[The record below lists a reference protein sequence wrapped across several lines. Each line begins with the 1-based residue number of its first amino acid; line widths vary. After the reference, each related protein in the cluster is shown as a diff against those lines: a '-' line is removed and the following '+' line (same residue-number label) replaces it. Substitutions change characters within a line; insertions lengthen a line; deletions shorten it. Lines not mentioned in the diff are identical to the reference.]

1 MHLRGGKKKKRTKKK
16 SSSWP
21 VFITEVMPCPTA
33 PYLHAFTGSHILRAG
48 AAVRWCDGG
57 LGGTC
62 CVQHGKFMPWWEM
75 GAHGAAASCFPPSTH
90 ISVHLVKQ
98 GFVQCFLYVK
108 KATLKECG
116 SSFTCR
122 GSAVRAREKPA
133 LSLFCRFI
141 CRFINF
147 QSLAMASSPCLS
159 LWGLTCEHSMGED
172 EQWADVW
179 ISCCTSL
186 PSPSISTGRFFTI
199 NCQSVTPSM
208 LRGWWCKSHS
218 WCLPVCDLLRQEELL
233 VGFLGCLWPR
243 VSGIKILAL
252 ISWCYTYCIQM
263 LIFICAGKE
272 GRKEVKS

>member
-108 KATLKECG
+108 KQLWKNVAPLSPAEGALWGPGRSQLYPCSADLSAGLSIFSPWLWHPLLVSLCG
-116 SSFTCR
+116 VWPVSTAWVKTSSEQTF
-122 GSAVRAREKPA
+122 GFHAAPLFPPHPSALEDFSPLIV
-133 LSLFCRFI
+133 SLWPPQCWGADGA
-141 CRFINF
+141 NHTPG
-147 QSLAMASSPCLS
+147 ACLS
-159 LWGLTCEHSMGED
+159 
-172 EQWADVW
+172 V
-179 ISCCTSL
+179 
-186 PSPSISTGRFFTI
+186 
-199 NCQSVTPSM
+199 
-208 LRGWWCKSHS
+208 
-218 WCLPVCDLLRQEELL
+218 
-233 VGFLGCLWPR
+233 
-243 VSGIKILAL
+243 
-252 ISWCYTYCIQM
+252 
-263 LIFICAGKE
+263 IF
-272 GRKEVKS
+272 